1 MATSLTASGVVLP
14 DATTQTTLYGSA
26 QDQGGLIS
34 VTSYATAGTYTWT
47 KPSGCTTVLV
57 RLVGGGGGACGYCES
72 GGAGGY
78 SEKVIDVTAV
88 STVSVT
94 VGGGGAS
101 AGYYQA
107 CANGGTSSFGAY
119 CSATGGYGANQIS
132 SHSGGTG
139 GIGSGGDINLLGGT
153 GTGHANS
160 SGHAPVGLG
169 GTSYFGTSGAIN
181 RATTSNKLYNG
192 APGAGGPGARTDDGS
207 GGAGIANGETG
218 LVIVYA
224 YT

>member
-1 MATSLTASGVVLP
+1 MATTLNSSGLVFPDTSVQTSLYA
-14 DATTQTTLYGSA
+14 SA

-34 VTSYATAGTYTWT
+34 ITSYATVGTYTWT
-47 KPSGCTTVLV
+47 KPSNCKTVLV
-57 RLVGGGGGACGYCES
+57 RLVGGGGGAAGYCES

-101 AGYYQA
+101 VAYYTTGA
-107 CANGGTSSFGAY
+107 DGGTSSFGAY
-119 CSATGGYGANQIS
+119 CSATGGYGSNRQS

-160 SGHAPVGLG
+160 SGSAPLGLG
-169 GTSYFGTSGAIN
+169 GTSYFGSSGAIN
-181 RATTSNKLYNG
+181 RSTTSTKLYNG
-192 APGAGGPGARTDDGS
+192 APGAGGPGARTNDGA
-207 GGAGIANGETG
+207 GGAGVANGEVG
-218 LVIVYA
+218 LVVVEA

>member
-1 MATSLTASGVVLP
+1 MATGLTSTGVLLP
-14 DATTQTTLYGSA
+14 DATTQSTLYGSA
-26 QDQGGLIS
+26 QDQGALIS
-34 VTSYATAGTYTWT
+34 ITTYASAGTFTWT
-47 KPSGCTTVLV
+47 KPSNCTVVLV
-57 RLVGGGGGACGYCES
+57 RLVGGGGGAAGYCES

-78 SEKVIDVTAV
+78 TEKVVDVSAV

-101 AGYYQA
+101 VGYYTTGA
-107 CANGGTSSFGAY
+107 DGGTSSFGTY
-119 CSATGGYGANQIS
+119 CSATGGYGANRIT

-139 GIGSGGDINLLGGT
+139 GVGSGGDVNLYGGS

-160 SGHAPVGLG
+160 SGHAPIGLG
-169 GTSYFGTSGAIN
+169 GSSYFGTSGAIN

-192 APGAGGPGARTDDGS
+192 APGAGGPGARTNDGS
-207 GGAGIANGETG
+207 GGAGIANGEVG
-218 LVIVYA
+218 LVIIEA